1 MQASAK
7 SKRKRQK
14 HQFPWEYV
22 KDWQDGDSAKHCGKR
37 QCTVCRKWYSK
48 STNASGWK
56 AHMKSAHDITGSNT
70 TSSAPSSKYENAV
83 VDYVVEGGVTLRA
96 AGGVRFKKFVVSLTN
111 GYEPPSTRTILRR
124 ITELYRILEPLLA
137 AFLCSL
143 DSNRNLKG
151 FYIITAHWVDVI
163 SLTNKSILFTILDVK
178 CGTGVSK
185 RVGTAL
191 FDDNG
196 SDATA
201 AITRLFQLVNTF
213 IGYEQMRKVNHVRCA
228 DHFVQLV
235 VLKVLTFI
243 KEPTEQ
249 LRDALVKIRH
259 SKVMR
264 QQYRVEAA
272 AAGFAS
278 KEPTHQDSP
287 TRWNSTHEMCADA
300 SGKHVVLDS
309 IMDQYAADIGHGAL
323 LDLEWHAIDGV
334 STFLRAPRQVM
345 ESLATDHKPTL
356 DLVPMS
362 VSLLLKHCDDSELK
376 LQEIDYKLTTVGMKA
391 KLEKYKSKL
400 VQEPAII
407 AAIEQEAAGN
417 SLFAVMFQPQ
427 HGVGGNGNEVDRYL
441 SIGVVQSSGFIDIL
455 SWWSA
460 RKELLPGHYQ
470 MAMDYH
476 ETPATSTPSERV
488 NSAAGR
494 EFTCT
499 RQSLSS
505 SVFIMTMCLRSWM
518 NAGILKVKVLSRRL
532 YRNHGLRKAEFT
544 HRCLLDFF
552 SFQGGELHALL
563 GDAELRG

>member
-1 MQASAK
+1 
-7 SKRKRQK
+7 
-14 HQFPWEYV
+14 
-22 KDWQDGDSAKHCGKR
+22 
-37 QCTVCRKWYSK
+37 
-48 STNASGWK
+48 
-56 AHMKSAHDITGSNT
+56 
-70 TSSAPSSKYENAV
+70 
-83 VDYVVEGGVTLRA
+83 
-96 AGGVRFKKFVVSLTN
+96 
-111 GYEPPSTRTILRR
+111 
-124 ITELYRILEPLLA
+124 
-137 AFLCSL
+137 
-143 DSNRNLKG
+143 
-151 FYIITAHWVDVI
+151 
-163 SLTNKSILFTILDVK
+163 
-178 CGTGVSK
+178 
-185 RVGTAL
+185 
-191 FDDNG
+191 
-196 SDATA
+196 
-201 AITRLFQLVNTF
+201 
-213 IGYEQMRKVNHVRCA
+213 
-228 DHFVQLV
+228 

-249 LRDALVKIRH
+249 LRDALVKIRR

-300 SGKHVVLDS
+300 SGKRVVLDS

-345 ESLATDHKPTL
+345 ESLAADHKPTL

-407 AAIEQEAAGN
+407 AAYLNPQIPKPTDQAELKLIVDLVHNLLQRRYSAEVSARQSIEQEAAGN

-476 ETPATSTPSERV
+476 GTPATLTPSERV

-518 NAGILKVKVLSRRL
+518 NAGILKVPTNRAQAATALGQDSTNNMESGVQEL
-532 YRNHGLRKAEFT
+532 EEEQEDWDEEI
-544 HRCLLDFF
+544 LDDGVV
-552 SFQGGELHALL
+552 QMLHNQFADLVFEASL
-563 GDAELRG
+563 DL